1 MTYQAL
7 VTLVKNF
14 YPDPEPFERCLEG
27 DFETDG
33 PLCGDTLVYAVV
45 SNLSAN
51 FDEARSDPEQIETAS
66 DVLQLLIEDLQD
78 IRYGLRHVLQK
89 S

>member
-1 MTYQAL
+1 MTYRAFI
-7 VTLVKNF
+7 TLVKNF

-27 DFETDG
+27 NFETDG
-33 PLCGDTLVYAVV
+33 HLCGDTLVYAVV
-45 SNLSAN
+45 SNVAAN
-51 FDEARSDPEQIETAS
+51 FDAAQSDREQIETAS

-78 IRYGLRHVLQK
+78 LRYGLRHVIQN

>member
-1 MTYQAL
+1 MTYHAL
-7 VTLVKNF
+7 INLVKNF
-14 YPDPEPFERCLEG
+14 YPDPKPFEQCLKG

-33 PLCGDTLVYAVV
+33 HVCGDTLVYAIV
-45 SNLSAN
+45 SNIMAG
-51 FDEARSDPEQIETAS
+51 FDTNQTDHEQIEVAS

-78 IRYGLRHVLQK
+78 IRRGLRHILQN